1 MKKQKFLD
9 VNVINF
15 VNINVIIIWI
25 ILDSKET
32 TVFESIW
39 KMLNHHAAHL
49 SVCLCLHIETWC
61 LNERLNEWIINK
73 SFICLLILQKYIVWK
88 LKIKI
93 HDKLFYFLFQ
103 ISTEILLK
111 VIGKH
116 FCIYLLIHCFQFL
129 KLYTTQVDIACLL
142 ALHLRVFGF
151 FWNVV
156 INNWVH

>member
-1 MKKQKFLD
+1 MNKFNLLLSSSRQRKQKQHSMLQK
-9 VNVINF
+9 NA
-15 VNINVIIIWI
+15 
-25 ILDSKET
+25 
-32 TVFESIW
+32 ESLCCIFIC
-39 KMLNHHAAHL
+39 L
-49 SVCLCLHIETWC
+49 LCLHIETWC

>member
-1 MKKQKFLD
+1 MRPLILAK
-9 VNVINF
+9 
-15 VNINVIIIWI
+15 IWTNLI
-25 ILDSKET
+25 CCWAAAFRAAKNA
-32 TVFESIW
+32 ESSRCTFIC
-39 KMLNHHAAHL
+39 L
-49 SVCLCLHIETWC
+49 LCLHIETWC

>member
-1 MKKQKFLD
+1 VRPLILAK
-9 VNVINF
+9 
-15 VNINVIIIWI
+15 IWTNLI
-25 ILDSKET
+25 CCWAAEFRAAKNA
-32 TVFESIW
+32 ESSRCTFIC
-39 KMLNHHAAHL
+39 L
-49 SVCLCLHIETWC
+49 LCLHIETWC

-129 KLYTTQVDIACLL
+129 KIVHHSSRHCMSTCIASAGLWILL
-142 ALHLRVFGF
+142 KCCYQQLSALMEC
-151 FWNVV
+151 
-156 INNWVH
+156 I

>member
-1 MKKQKFLD
+1 MNKFNLLLSSSISCCKKC
-9 VNVINF
+9 
-15 VNINVIIIWI
+15 WI
-25 ILDSKET
+25 ITLH
-32 TVFESIW
+32 IY
-39 KMLNHHAAHL
+39 L
-49 SVCLCLHIETWC
+49 SVVSAYWNMVPKWTVKWM
-61 LNERLNEWIINK
+61 NYQK
-73 SFICLLILQKYIVWK
+73 KFICLLILQKYIVWK